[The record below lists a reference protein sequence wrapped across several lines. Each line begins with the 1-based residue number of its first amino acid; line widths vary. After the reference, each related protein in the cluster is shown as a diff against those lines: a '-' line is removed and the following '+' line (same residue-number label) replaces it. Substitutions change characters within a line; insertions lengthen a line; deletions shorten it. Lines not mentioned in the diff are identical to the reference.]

1 MVMTDIL
8 NMDQVD
14 NHSQI
19 YNSFCCYI
27 EHLHNFNKLAKEKQ
41 WNLQEYKSK
50 LKFLFEKEYT
60 KIESSRKDFNQITNI
75 LNKQK
80 NVIENKEY
88 MVLLDDLHKLV
99 NNFANGVSKIYQN
112 TFILKDRILLEELC
126 KHHTDQA
133 LEKMFIELP
142 SIPSTAVGSKNISV
156 KFINPP

>member
-1 MVMTDIL
+1 MSMTELL
-8 NMDQVD
+8 NMDHID

-19 YNSFCCYI
+19 YNSLCCYV

-50 LKFLFEKEYT
+50 LKFLFEKEYV
-60 KIESSRKDFNQITNI
+60 KIESLRKEFNQITNI

-88 MVLLDDLHKLV
+88 MVLLADLHKLV

-112 TFILKDRILLEELC
+112 TFILKDRSELEELC
-126 KHHTDQA
+126 KHHTDQV
-133 LEKMFIELP
+133 LEKMFIDLP
-142 SIPSTAVGSKNISV
+142 SVPNNTAKSTKVPTKIT
-156 KFINPP
+156 KPP